1 MLCFFGS
8 TVIVNGSPAQN
19 FEHMILSKIDKGQ
32 LRANIFQHLDGLVM
46 APTVY
51 ALHQTGLMQQ
61 FAAGDEV
68 QLATLTDSSGANE
81 GYLNVA
87 LRMLC
92 SQGWLSQR
100 IDTNT
105 NHIYFRQTTKGEIAR
120 QYFSYY
126 KEAVAFLPYA
136 VRIPDY
142 IVNGFDPQA
151 FMQLKALFRHY
162 EERFGMDEAVDGE
175 TKAVQQQILKHI
187 EGVIVGP
194 LVVGLGMN
202 GLFNEYFSIAPF
214 EVEEFTQHH
223 DEIKAVVDF
232 FTSIGWFTQ
241 NGSVYKF
248 TPRGLFLA
256 RRAAAYGVTVSYL
269 PTFIQ
274 VHELLFGNPNV
285 LRTKPATSPELHV
298 NRAMNVWG
306 SGGAHAS
313 YFKKIDE
320 IIIDLFNRPV
330 HEQPKGFLDMG
341 CGNGAFIAHIFEVIF
356 RQTSRGKI
364 LDEYP
369 LFIVGADFNE
379 AALKATR
386 STLNHAGIW
395 AKVVWGDIGQP
406 ELLADELQKKY
417 DLFLG
422 DLLNVRSFLDH
433 NRPYQP
439 PQNVPQAECLSTGA
453 FALQGRRLPNA
464 EVEAS
469 LVEHL
474 SRWSP
479 YVQRFGLLVIELHTL
494 APELAANHLG
504 RTAVTAYDATH
515 GFSDQYILELP
526 CFLAAASKAGL
537 KPDPAFQIRYPDS
550 DLATVSINLLK
561 ATD

>member
-1 MLCFFGS
+1 
-8 TVIVNGSPAQN
+8 
-19 FEHMILSKIDKGQ
+19 MILSKIDKGQ
-32 LRANIFQHLDGLVM
+32 LRANIFRHLDGLVM

-51 ALHQTGLMQQ
+51 ALHQAGLMQA
-61 FAAGDEV
+61 FEGGDKV
-68 QLATLTDSSGANE
+68 ALATLTEMGGANE

-92 SQGWLSQR
+92 SQGWLTQH
-100 IDTNT
+100 IDART
-105 NHIYFRQTTKGEIAR
+105 NHVYYQQTPKGEIAR
-120 QYFSYY
+120 QYLSFYR
-126 KEAVAFLPYA
+126 EAVAFLPYA

-142 IVNGFDPQA
+142 IVNGFDPKA
-151 FMQLKALFRHY
+151 FMQLKQLFQHY
-162 EERFGMDEAVDGE
+162 EERFGMPEAGDDE
-175 TKAVQQQILKHI
+175 TKSVQQQILKHI

-241 NGSVYKF
+241 NGTVYKF

-285 LRTKPATSPELHV
+285 LRNQPASGPELHV

-386 STLNHAGIW
+386 ATLNHAGIW

-406 ELLADELQKKY
+406 DLLADELQKKY

-439 PQNVPQAECLSTGA
+439 PVNTPLTESLSTGA
-453 FALQGRRLPNA
+453 FASQGRRLPNA

-479 YVQRFGLLVIELHTL
+479 YVQRFGLLVIELHTI
-494 APELAANHLG
+494 PPSLAAANIG

-526 CFLAAASKAGL
+526 AFLSAAAKAGL
-537 KPDPAFQIRYPDS
+537 APDPACQHRYPNS
-550 DLATVSINLLK
+550 ELATVSINLLK
-561 ATD
+561 AA